1 MPSLTAAET
10 VAHVITL
17 RQAGKFDEAVA
28 FYAEDVAFVAQ
39 PGTVLR
45 GREQARLVLE
55 QMSKAFQRFA
65 IVRRETVEV
74 GDLALHQSSW
84 VGWTS
89 AETDAPSDAQGATA
103 DVMRRDA
110 DGVWRFIVDNPWG
123 AAILG

>member
-1 MPSLTAAET
+1 MSTLTAAET

-17 RQAGKFDEAVA
+17 RQAGRFDEAA
-28 FYAEDVAFVAQ
+28 GFYADDVAFVAQ

-45 GREQARLVLE
+45 GREQARAVLE
-55 QMSKAFQRFA
+55 QMSMLFQRFE

-89 AETDAPSDAQGATA
+89 DTPDAPSDAHGATA